1 MCSPTSIFWI
11 IKQKLLILKNI
22 NNWVNKL
29 FKDLK
34 RFLSSYFFVFFVKG
48 KKTILVFR
56 FHCYIIDMEQKSSF
70 NANTSLVLGILSIA
84 LCFTRVFSIV
94 GIVLGI
100 IGIVLSHSLRKTEQ
114 VAQTGFILS
123 IIGLSLNS
131 VLIVFLVAIFG
142 FLFMFI

>member
-1 MCSPTSIFWI
+1 
-11 IKQKLLILKNI
+11 
-22 NNWVNKL
+22 
-29 FKDLK
+29 
-34 RFLSSYFFVFFVKG
+34 
-48 KKTILVFR
+48 
-56 FHCYIIDMEQKSSF
+56 MEQKSSF